1 MKKVKKYLPGAEAL
15 AGATGATGGG
25 FANKAGAF
33 MGNYGG
39 AITSAASS
47 LMPLLMK
54 KPDPNAKPYK
64 KGSKLIKY
72 QEGTDNAVAG
82 PSRKETADLMRKYN
96 EANKNNPNI
105 IGAIDDEEFNAR
117 EQQLQDLG
125 VSTPIRKSTPPSL
138 LTPKQVSF
146 KLPQQS
152 LPTPK
157 LNKVAID
164 KPSRRERKAEN
175 KRLETLARAP
185 ITYTEPA
192 FVGPSDEELKTG
204 KAKQDAEAKQNKQL
218 KDSFQSDVL
227 RKTIPKSKTVS
238 TEKNPILYK
247 EAKEKNPYISFKQM
261 SVADQKLYRA
271 GMATGK
277 AFKVGGREY
286 AAAKPEEIAFSAR
299 MASKGNKPD
308 TYYKDVYESRK
319 PTLGK
324 NFGTTKT
331 PFVGARE
338 NANNPIKGQEL
349 VRMSRMGKANQDNFY
364 TPGRLPIPIKRNYS
378 STTKTTSKSNVEQ
391 PSNTSNKTARH
402 TTEDPGKKMK
412 NKLISFNEDK
422 NYDKLQER
430 REVIKKRKEQEQV
443 ALREQTIKMDEKM
456 KKENPERYKLLMKI
470 NAKREAKK

>member
-1 MKKVKKYLPGAEAL
+1 MLIN
-15 AGATGATGGG
+15 
-25 FANKAGAF
+25 ANKKDK
-33 MGNYGG
+33 N
-39 AITSAASS
+39 
-47 LMPLLMK
+47 
-54 KPDPNAKPYK
+54 PDKPYK

-72 QEGTDNAVAG
+72 QEGTQKVITADPNDPENLHEYFKRRSKEAKALREASEPQGEVG
-82 PSRKETADLMRKYN
+82 PTRKEAADLMRKYN

-105 IGAIDDEEFNAR
+105 IGDVDEEEFNAR

-146 KLPQQS
+146 KLPQQTLS
-152 LPTPK
+152 TPK

-185 ITYTEPA
+185 ITYSENTFA
-192 FVGPSDEELKTG
+192 GPSDEELKTG
-204 KAKQDAEAKQNKQL
+204 KAKQDAEAKQDKQL

-247 EAKEKNPYISFKQM
+247 ETPNRAGLVSFKQM
-261 SVADQKLYRA
+261 TPAQQKQYRA
-271 GMATGK
+271 GIASGNKFTVEGI
-277 AFKVGGREY
+277 GEY
-286 AAAKPEEIAFSAR
+286 AAANKSQISQSAR
-299 MASKGNKPD
+299 MAAKGNKPD
-308 TYYKDVYESRK
+308 TYYKNVYNSRK
-319 PTLGK
+319 DTVGK

-331 PFVGARE
+331 PFVGAKE
-338 NANNPIKGQEL
+338 IVNNPIKGQEL

-364 TPGRLPIPIKRNYS
+364 TPGGLPIPIKRNYS
-378 STTKTTSKSNVEQ
+378 STTKTTSKPNVEQ

-412 NKLISFNEDK
+412 NKLISFNKDK
-422 NYDKLQER
+422 NYDKPQE
-430 REVIKKRKEQEQV
+430 KKPTLGR
-443 ALREQTIKMDEKM
+443 
-456 KKENPERYKLLMKI
+456 
-470 NAKREAKK
+470 